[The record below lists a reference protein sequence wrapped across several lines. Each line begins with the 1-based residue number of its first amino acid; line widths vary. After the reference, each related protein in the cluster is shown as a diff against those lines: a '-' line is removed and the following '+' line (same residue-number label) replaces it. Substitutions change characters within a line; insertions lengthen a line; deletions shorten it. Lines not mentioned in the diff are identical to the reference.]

1 MRNTLR
7 FTAALAAAFLL
18 LPFARRAQKDTVY
31 ISDLYT
37 THIVFNTEI
46 KYSDAS
52 NLDAMTAAVVDNSKN
67 LFALTANEPF
77 TMPANIT
84 ILESNGNLHTFIVAY
99 RQHPKKLIIDTRS
112 GNDDGGGEPAEPKQS
127 KGQGKASSSSGQQG
141 NHVSRLWQKDAPPLK
156 DVMKYSQGLY
166 HLSRT
171 AGKVKLVCENI
182 FTYSDIT
189 YIILRT
195 ENRSG
200 VSFDISDATFSI
212 EPAAKSK
219 RKLVAAKPIIPKN
232 KVGSLTS
239 APGTDGRAA
248 YALEKMSLSADQA
261 LVIRVFEGGEGQRN
275 IELMLSSSDVNDAT
289 APGK

>member
-1 MRNTLR
+1 MRHI
-7 FTAALAAAFLL
+7 FCHFAALAAALLL
-18 LPFARRAQKDTVY
+18 LPSALRAQRDTVY
-31 ISDLYT
+31 ISELYT

-52 NLDAMTAAVVDNSKN
+52 NLDAMTAAVVENSKN
-67 LFALTANEPF
+67 LFALTANAPF
-77 TMPANIT
+77 TQPANIT

-99 RQHPKKLIIDTRS
+99 RKHPQRLIIDTRS
-112 GNDDGGGEPAEPKQS
+112 AGADAGGEAERQQKGSAKAQS
-127 KGQGKASSSSGQQG
+127 SASRQGS
-141 NHVSRLWQKDAPPLK
+141 HVSRLWQKDAPPLK

-166 HLSRT
+166 HLSRS

-219 RKLVAAKPIIPKN
+219 RKLVAAKPVIPKN

-239 APGTDGRAA
+239 APGTNGRAA
-248 YALEKMSLSADQA
+248 YALEKMSLSADQVLA
-261 LVIRVFEGGEGQRN
+261 VRVFEGGEGQRN
-275 IELMLSSSDVNDAT
+275 IELTLSSSDVNDAT